1 MTGSRFYVGCVLGGF
16 GAAAAIIV
24 AVFTTGATFSQRCA
38 HAYPDDAPRA
48 MVCVD
53 HLSHGEAP

>member
-1 MTGSRFYVGCVLGGF
+1 MNSLRFCVGSFFGGLGV
-16 GAAAAIIV
+16 AAAIIA
-24 AVFTTGATFSQRCA
+24 AVFATGATFGQRCA
-38 HAYPDDAPRA
+38 HAYPADAPRA